1 MVESPQHTGNQVV
14 CGAFSRWGACPRLW
28 LGWGEVHQGG
38 KEKPIHQGEEESPN
52 PVSGEQ
58 IVLFHTRKRGIT
70 KELLPGGFAATLS
83 LVVEEEMPPLF
94 VAEEESMSLNA
105 RLRSVQVFS

>member
-1 MVESPQHTGNQVV
+1 MVESLSHTGYQVAAAAFPLGRCLPCPLVGGTPKEGKRNQS
-14 CGAFSRWGACPRLW
+14 SR
-28 LGWGEVHQGG
+28 
-38 KEKPIHQGEEESPN
+38 EKKSL
-52 PVSGEQ
+52 PVRFRVNK
-58 IVLFHTRKRGIT
+58 VLFHTRKRGIT